1 MSKYKEIEVLAA
13 CRLSE
18 QQIAD
23 VLDINLPELKKS
35 HAEIFSFREAVRK
48 GRAKG
53 EAEIRA
59 ALYRKAK
66 SGDARAFHELLR
78 REKEQGGD

>member
-1 MSKYKEIEVLAA
+1 MIPYRKVELLAA
-13 CRLSE
+13 CRMTE

-23 VLDINLPELKKS
+23 VLDIDLGELKREP
-35 HAEIFSFREAVRK
+35 AAIAALREAIRK

-53 EAEIRA
+53 EAEIRT

-66 SGDARAFHELLR
+66 SGDPRAFQELLR
-78 REKEQGGD
+78 REKQQDSD

>member
-1 MSKYKEIEVLAA
+1 MLSYPKVESLAA
-13 CRLSE
+13 CRMTE

-23 VLDINLPELKKS
+23 VLDIGLHDLKKDQV
-35 HAEIFSFREAVRK
+35 AIAKFREAVRK

-53 EAEIRA
+53 EAEIRT

-66 SGDARAFHELLR
+66 AGDARAYRELLR
-78 REKEQGGD
+78 REKQQDKD

>member
-1 MSKYKEIEVLAA
+1 MLPYPKIESLAA
-13 CRLSE
+13 CRMTE

-23 VLDINLPELKKS
+23 VLDIDLHVLKKDQTDI
-35 HAEIFSFREAVRK
+35 AKFREAIRK

-53 EAEIRA
+53 EAEIRT

-66 SGDARAFHELLR
+66 AGDARAFRELLR
-78 REKEQGGD
+78 REKQQDND

>member
-1 MSKYKEIEVLAA
+1 MIPYRKVESLAA
-13 CRLSE
+13 CRMTE

-23 VLDINLPELKKS
+23 VLDIDLGELKREPG
-35 HAEIFSFREAVRK
+35 EIAAFREAIRK

-53 EAEIRA
+53 EAEIRT

-66 SGDARAFHELLR
+66 GGDPRAFQELLR
-78 REKEQGGD
+78 REKQQDSD

>member
-1 MSKYKEIEVLAA
+1 MLPYPKVESLAA
-13 CRLSE
+13 CRMTE

-23 VLDINLPELKKS
+23 VLDIDLIDLKKDQL
-35 HAEIFSFREAVRK
+35 AIAKFRKAIRK

-53 EAEIRA
+53 EAEIRT

-66 SGDARAFHELLR
+66 TGDARAFRELLR
-78 REKEQGGD
+78 REKQQDSD

>member
-1 MSKYKEIEVLAA
+1 MLPYSKIESLAA
-13 CRLSE
+13 CRMSE

-23 VLDINLPELKKS
+23 VLDIDLAALKKQLEKI
-35 HAEIFSFREAVRK
+35 AAFREAVRK

-53 EAEIRA
+53 EAEIRT

-66 SGDARAFHELLR
+66 AGDAQAFRELLR
-78 REKEQGGD
+78 REKQQDSD